1 MVEDKLSSAFGLES
15 RVPYLDNEVVE
26 FARKLPNKF
35 KIFRNETKYILK
47 KTAEKSLPTNIIYKK
62 KQGFSIPIGQWFKE
76 GTISFDKYKIN
87 RNTNLSGVNVS
98 KIKNLVK
105 EHKNGKADNR
115 LSLFNLLTLQKSK
128 ILNF

>member
-1 MVEDKLSSAFGLES
+1 M
-15 RVPYLDNEVVE
+15 
-26 FARKLPNKF
+26 
-35 KIFRNETKYILK
+35 
-47 KTAEKSLPTNIIYKK
+47 
-62 KQGFSIPIGQWFKE
+62 KE

-128 ILNF
+128 I